1 MSLIHEI
8 VRDDATTWVYQEKA
22 NLISTHF
29 SSTSAE
35 VGLFPILHYFDSIF
49 PESCSTLRKFTA
61 HVTKK
66 TLLMAHFTNCDKS
79 TRYRFFSSPKP
90 FLEIDP
96 GTFFGFESIARND
109 SAITTIMSP
118 RRVPT
123 QFRLKPTR
131 YGLSTSPPSG
141 PNR

>member
-1 MSLIHEI
+1 M
-8 VRDDATTWVYQEKA
+8 
-22 NLISTHF
+22 
-29 SSTSAE
+29 
-35 VGLFPILHYFDSIF
+35 
-49 PESCSTLRKFTA
+49 
-61 HVTKK
+61 TKK

-131 YGLSTSPPSG
+131 YGLSSRLPPGLTDDIKSN
-141 PNR
+141 PRIWNHAAIIHDQQNVSCCWRSCFTTNRSKTWRVKVSLKRCKCEHYGICIN